1 MASLLIVESKDG
13 AQVAVEAAY
22 FRRKLEPDGWR
33 AVAYENGEPYAYEPP
48 AKRADSAVKADEA
61 KAEG

>member
-33 AVAYENGEPYAYEPP
+33 ALRYEDGSEYEPP
-48 AKRADSAVKADEA
+48 AQRAASAAKADEA
-61 KAEG
+61 KAE

>member
-22 FRRKLEPDGWR
+22 FRRKLEPDGW
-33 AVAYENGEPYAYEPP
+33 VAIRYEDGSEYEPP
-48 AKRADSAVKADEA
+48 AKKAD
-61 KAEG
+61 KAADEKTGE